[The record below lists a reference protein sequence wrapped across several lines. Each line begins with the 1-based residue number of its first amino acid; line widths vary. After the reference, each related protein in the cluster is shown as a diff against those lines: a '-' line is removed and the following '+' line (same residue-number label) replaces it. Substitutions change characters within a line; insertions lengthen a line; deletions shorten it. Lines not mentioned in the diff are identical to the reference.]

1 MMYDARVTMRFQ
13 DLEGFTAGDIDAAIE
28 RNDPHELQLVSV
40 TVALSCPDRAVA
52 QDACLRLSR
61 HAHHKVRGNA
71 IMSLGHLAR
80 RFRVLD
86 EPTVKPLVESALQ
99 DADEYVRTRAKS
111 AADEIHQFLG
121 WSIAGHV
128 YG

>member
-1 MMYDARVTMRFQ
+1 MRYDAQVTIRFQ
-13 DLEGFTAGDIDAAIE
+13 DLDRFTARDIDAALE
-28 RNDPHELQLVSV
+28 RNDPQELQLVSV
-40 TVALSCPDRAVA
+40 TVALACPDRAAA

-61 HAHHKVRGNA
+61 HTHNKVRGNA
-71 IMSLGHLAR
+71 VTSLGHLGR
-80 RFRVLD
+80 RFRSLD
-86 EPTVKPLVESALQ
+86 EQAVKPLIESALR

-121 WSIAGHV
+121 WNISGHV

>member
-1 MMYDARVTMRFQ
+1 MMYDARVTIRFQ
-13 DLEGFTAGDIDAAIE
+13 DLERFSTNDIDAALE

-40 TVALSCPDRAVA
+40 TVALACPDRTLA
-52 QDACLRLSR
+52 QDACLRLSL
-61 HAHHKVRGNA
+61 HTHHKVRGNA

-86 EPTVKPLVESALQ
+86 EWTVKPLVESALQ
-99 DADEYVRTRAKS
+99 DPDEYVRTRAKS

-121 WSIAGHV
+121 WSISGHV